1 MLVPCLQR
9 LSRQC
14 SLTHVTNYD
23 DNFGVSDRFSGRF
36 LKGVSVQDS
45 EPRYQRIQRELERRI
60 LRCDY
65 TVSTMLPTE
74 AELSAEFTVSRFT
87 IREALRKLT
96 EGGYV
101 ARTQGRGTEVISSNP
116 KRGYVQSL
124 KTLDELF
131 QIALETLF
139 VLHDIQPVILTS
151 ELARRVGGKTGEEWF
166 CITGVRWTEPGGK
179 SICMIESY
187 VPPQFAAF
195 IHEIKDHTRPFFS
208 HLEERGDA
216 PIEQVVQEIRAVK
229 MPQRVSRQLGL
240 HPDALALQLLRR
252 YMTKDGVLIAS
263 FNWHPA
269 EQFAYTMTIDR
280 SSAP

>member
-1 MLVPCLQR
+1 MI
-9 LSRQC
+9 
-14 SLTHVTNYD
+14 D
-23 DNFGVSDRFSGRF
+23 EFGVAETFSCRF
-36 LKGVSVQDS
+36 LKGIPVQDS
-45 EPRYQRIQRELERRI
+45 EPRYQRIQRELEKRI
-60 LRCDY
+60 VRGDY
-65 TVSTMLPTE
+65 AVGTLIPTE
-74 AELSAEFTVSRFT
+74 AELGEEFTVSRFT
-87 IREALRKLT
+87 IRESLRKLT

-124 KTLDELF
+124 QTLDELF

-139 VLHDIQPVILTS
+139 VLHNIKPVILTS
-151 ELARRVGGKTGEEWF
+151 ELARLVGGKTGDEWF
-166 CITGVRWTEPGGK
+166 CVTGVRWTEPGGK

-187 VPPQFAAF
+187 VPPQFAEF

-216 PIEQVVQEIRAVK
+216 PIKQVVQEIRAVK

-252 YMTKDGVLIAS
+252 YMTKDGVLISS

-269 EQFAYTMTIDR
+269 EQFTYTMKIDR